1 MASGS
6 KWVPLESN
14 PEVITKFAHKLGLPA
29 DWSFVDVL
37 GLDNEFLATVPQPV
51 AALLFLFPIT
61 DKYTNF
67 VEQKGQ
73 QIGTDGQVVSDKVYF
88 MKQTIKNACGAM
100 ALLHSLAN
108 STDQVNVAADSMI
121 KKFLDATSAMN
132 PDQRG
137 SYLEQ
142 CKDIANLHAECAKGG
157 QTQAPSADE
166 NVDLHFICL
175 ANVDGQIYDLDGRKP
190 FPFNCGAT
198 SVQTFLKDAAKVCQD
213 YISRDPENL
222 NFSVVALAQTGA

>member
-14 PEVITKFAHKLGLPA
+14 PEFAHKLGLPA

-37 GLDNEFLATVPQPV
+37 GLDDDFLAMVPQPV

-67 VEQKGQ
+67 VEQKSQ
-73 QIGTDGQVVSDKVYF
+73 QIAKVGQVVSDKVYF

-100 ALLHSLAN
+100 ALLHALAN
-108 STDQVNVAADSMI
+108 SSDQVNIAADSMI
-121 KKFLDATSAMN
+121 NKFLDATSVMN
-132 PDQRG
+132 SDQRG

-166 NVDLHFICL
+166 NVDLHFVCL
-175 ANVDGQIYDLDGRKP
+175 ANVDGHVYDLDGRKP

-198 SVQTFLKDAAKVCQD
+198 SVHSFLKDAAKVCQD
-213 YISRDPENL
+213 YIARDPENL
-222 NFSVVALAQTGA
+222 NFSVMALAQTDA

>member
-37 GLDNEFLATVPQPV
+37 GLDDDFLAMVPQPV

-67 VEQKGQ
+67 VEQKSQ
-73 QIGTDGQVVSDKVYF
+73 QIARVGQVVSDKVYF

-100 ALLHSLAN
+100 ALLHALAN
-108 STDQVNVAADSMI
+108 SSGQVNIAADSMI
-121 KKFLDATSAMN
+121 NKFLDATSVMN
-132 PDQRG
+132 SDQRG

-166 NVDLHFICL
+166 NVDLHFVCL
-175 ANVDGQIYDLDGRKP
+175 ANVDGHVYDLDGRKP

-198 SVQTFLKDAAKVCQD
+198 SVHSFLKDAAKVCQD
-213 YISRDPENL
+213 YIARDPENL
-222 NFSVVALAQTGA
+222 NFSVMALAQTDA